1 MNSDLCVDAQRIP
14 LSTAYKKL
22 AEPNS
27 HLRLDT
33 IAESYDHVKVVMG
46 NISPHLTVSFLTNRP
61 RFVTKLQE
69 VYVQVTLNLYPQI
82 LSI

>member
-14 LSTAYKKL
+14 LSTAHKKL

-33 IAESYDHVKVVMG
+33 IAESDDHVKVVVG
-46 NISPHLTVSFLTNRP
+46 N
-61 RFVTKLQE
+61 
-69 VYVQVTLNLYPQI
+69 VTLYLTGALFAN
-82 LSI
+82 